1 MRDRARVAGDV
12 PSFLRKGPLP
22 LWLLF
27 QKPQVLSKNNDA
39 IDYLESVLGPEISG
53 KGATDGKVD
62 KLKEAELCDAFDSY
76 VCGRPDDVGC
86 DFFKVAEGDVIY
98 LFNGKWYEKID
109 DVKLRFIVKEVMKR
123 THVGIVYVRNS
134 AGKIADECKESLL
147 SCEWCRFEP
156 DRRYVVF
163 RNGVLDT
170 ERKGFYAHDIKYKT
184 DIVLNFNY
192 LSSER
197 SALWDR
203 LIRQTVPDD
212 GMRSAMQQ
220 FCGAL
225 LADRRKFKIE
235 YMLMLVGSGRNGKSV
250 VTDAIAGVF
259 GDDLVS
265 SYSPEQLFGNSGH
278 SLYNLADIN
287 GKLANIC
294 DDLKNKD
301 FSGGEFKQFISGHKF
316 QARHIYGRPFVVT
329 KIPLM
334 ICCMNEIPP
343 TTDDTMGH
351 YRRLLPVLC
360 PNQVAEKDVDYELPV
375 KLATDESKAAI
386 FNWLLEGYKEFVAN
400 KGRIDVSDS
409 IRTIREDIKADANS
423 ARRWIREM
431 GFTPVRPK
439 GPSDPCW
446 KPIREL
452 MTEYMAFCRDYSE
465 NAKTSKAVGAI
476 FRELGYASEKRR
488 STTWYCV
495 GRPGEE
501 EKPDDVLPQEQ
512 RDDLPF

>member
-1 MRDRARVAGDV
+1 MYP
-12 PSFLRKGPLP
+12 PSSGKDPFRPGFCVK
-22 LWLLF
+22 
-27 QKPQVLSKNNDA
+27 KPQVLSSKDDV
-39 IDYLESVLGPEISG
+39 IDYLVSVLEPEIEG

-62 KLKEAELCDAFDSY
+62 KLKEAELCEAFDSY
-76 VCGRPDDVGC
+76 VCGQPDDAGC

-98 LFNGKWYEKID
+98 MFNGKWYEKID
-109 DVKLRFIVKEVMKR
+109 DVRLRYIVKTVMKR
-123 THVGIVYVRNS
+123 THVGVVYVRNS

-147 SCEWCRFEP
+147 SCEWCKFDP

-163 RNGVLDT
+163 RNGVLDM
-170 ERKGFYAHDIKYKT
+170 EHKGFYAHDIKYKT
-184 DIVLNFNY
+184 DIVLDFNY
-192 LSSER
+192 MANER

-220 FCGAL
+220 FCGAM

-235 YMLMLVGSGRNGKSV
+235 YMLMLVGTGRNGKSV
-250 VTDAIAGVF
+250 VTDAIANVF

-265 SYSPEQLFGNSGH
+265 SYSPEQLFGSSGH

-316 QARHIYGRPFVVT
+316 QARHIYGRPFVVS

-334 ICCMNEIPP
+334 VCCMNEIPP

-375 KLATDESKAAI
+375 KLASPENKAAI
-386 FNWLLEGYKEFVAN
+386 FNWLMDGYKEFVAN
-400 KGRIDVSDS
+400 KGRIDMSDS
-409 IRTIREDIKADANS
+409 IKNIREDIKADANS
-423 ARRWIREM
+423 ARRWIREKGYM
-431 GFTPVRPK
+431 PVSGRDSK
-439 GPSDPCW
+439 DPCW
-446 KPIREL
+446 KPVNEW
-452 MTEYMAFCRDYSE
+452 MKDYLDWCHECSE
-465 NAKTSKAVGAI
+465 NPKTAKAVGLVLKD
-476 FRELGYASEKRR
+476 LGFASEKRR
-488 STTWYCV
+488 STTWYCI
-495 GRPGEE
+495 GQKEEKEE
-501 EKPDDVLPQEQ
+501 EKSDGLADDIMGDT
-512 RDDLPF
+512 RADLPF

>member
-1 MRDRARVAGDV
+1 MKYANV
-12 PSFLRKGPLP
+12 
-22 LWLLF
+22 
-27 QKPQVLSKNNDA
+27 
-39 IDYLESVLGPEISG
+39 IDYLESMLSPEIG
-53 KGATDGKVD
+53 NKGATDGKVD
-62 KLKEAELCDAFDSY
+62 KLKEAELCDAFDAY
-76 VCGRPDDVGC
+76 VCGKEDDEGC
-86 DFFKVAEGDVIY
+86 DFFKVAEGDVVY

-109 DVKLRFIVKEVMKR
+109 DVRLRYLVKEVLRKCN
-123 THVGIVYVRNS
+123 VGAVYVRNS
-134 AGKIADECKESLL
+134 AEKIAKECLDSLL

-170 ERKGFYAHDIKYKT
+170 QTKRLHEHGIQYKT
-184 DIVLNFNY
+184 DLVLGFEYNPDAR
-192 LSSER
+192 LG
-197 SALWDR
+197 LWDR
-203 LIRQTVPDD
+203 LIEQTVPDR

-220 FCGAL
+220 FCGAM
-225 LADRRKFKIE
+225 LADRSKFKIE

-265 SYSPEQLFGNSGH
+265 AYSPEQLFGNSGH

-334 ICCMNEIPP
+334 VCCMNEIPP

-351 YRRLLPVLC
+351 YRRLLPILC

-375 KLATDESKAAI
+375 KLSTNLAKAAI
-386 FNWLLEGYKEFVAN
+386 FNWILEGYEELVKNA
-400 KGRIDVSDS
+400 GRIDVSES
-409 IRTIREDIKADANS
+409 IKTIREDIKADANS
-423 ARRWIREM
+423 ARRWIREAGYVPGSRTDEWKPIKEIM
-431 GFTPVRPK
+431 SEYKQYCMDYSEAPK
-439 GPSDPCW
+439 GP
-446 KPIREL
+446 
-452 MTEYMAFCRDYSE
+452 
-465 NAKTSKAVGAI
+465 KAVGLI
-476 FRELGYASEKRR
+476 LKDLGFGCERR
-488 STTWYCV
+488 RDSTWYCM
-495 GRPGEE
+495 RKKEE
-501 EKPDDVLPQEQ
+501 APSDLPEGDGK
-512 RDDLPF
+512 DDLPF